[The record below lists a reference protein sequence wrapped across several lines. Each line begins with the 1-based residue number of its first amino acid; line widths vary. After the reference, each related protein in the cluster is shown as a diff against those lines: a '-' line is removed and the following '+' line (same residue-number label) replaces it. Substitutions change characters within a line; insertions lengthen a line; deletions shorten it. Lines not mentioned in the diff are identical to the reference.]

1 MEGRNVTCR
10 CRVVQG
16 VVQTGD
22 KLVVLPIGDET
33 VVSRME
39 HHHHDG
45 MNMEYADAADA
56 DASSASN
63 NETTTTNTNRLLF
76 GMAGDIVDLILT
88 GIDVAR
94 ITTGC
99 ILSHPHVSLRPPVTK
114 KMQAKILV
122 MEQLQVPIIR
132 GTQVLFHMHSIDV
145 PAIISKLLIATTN
158 TKRGDGGSNFQ
169 KVNPRVITGG
179 TSATVEITL
188 QEKICLERF
197 VDCRAL
203 GRFVLRR
210 GGDSIAV
217 GIIEAVL

>member
-1 MEGRNVTCR
+1 MDVFVEGRNVTST

-22 KLVVLPIGDET
+22 KVVVLPIGDDA
-33 VVSRME
+33 VVSRIE
-39 HHHHDG
+39 HG
-45 MNMEYADAADA
+45 NMDVHE
-56 DASSASN
+56 
-63 NETTTTNTNRLLF
+63 NRLKIA
-76 GMAGDIVDLILT
+76 MAGDTVDVILT

-94 ITTGC
+94 VTTGC
-99 ILSHPHVSLRPPVTK
+99 ILSHAHFILRPPISK

-122 MEQLQVPIIR
+122 MDQLQVPIIR
-132 GTQVLFHMHSIDV
+132 GAQVLLHMHSIDV
-145 PAIISKLLIATTN
+145 PAVISKLIAII
-158 TKRGDGGSNFQ
+158 TKRDGTTTTTTIQTS
-169 KVNPRVITGG
+169 NPRVVTGG

-197 VDCRAL
+197 ADCRAL